1 MQVRGVAF
9 TGRPNCHSPCV
20 KSQPASRNSGSHG
33 LMLFETNWGE
43 EVKQQNAPSLPIYLL
58 ENLASGKNFDAI
70 KIKTLLIIKDLSK

>member
-20 KSQPASRNSGSHG
+20 KSQPASQNSGSHG

-43 EVKQQNAPSLPIYLL
+43 EVKQQNAPSLPTCLRI
-58 ENLASGKNFDAI
+58 LASGKIFDGI
-70 KIKTLLIIKDLSK
+70 KIKTLLIIIGFK